1 MHRVG
6 CCEREEKKEFD
17 SVNNYTARGVLCTQR
32 DDDHQCRKCTGEH
45 HLCRIRYMYLITA
58 WVGRE
63 VRTFLSFRSTCLVS
77 QLEMRWKLFIDQIVY

>member
-6 CCEREEKKEFD
+6 CCEREEMKEFD

-32 DDDHQCRKCTGEH
+32 DDHQCRKCTGEH
-45 HLCRIRYMYLITA
+45 HLCRIRYTYLIAA

-63 VRTFLSFRSTCLVS
+63 VRLSERFFRFDRLV
-77 QLEMRWKLFIDQIVY
+77 